1 MLFEGQGEMTVS
13 PWGFRYLDLL
23 QCNTISAFYARLAVV
38 TTCYLQD
45 VQQKQGLQPATNRL
59 FF

>member
-1 MLFEGQGEMTVS
+1 MTVS

-45 VQQKQGLQPATNRL
+45 VQQKQGLQPAINRL
-59 FF
+59 FL

>member
-1 MLFEGQGEMTVS
+1 MTVS

-45 VQQKQGLQPATNRL
+45 VQQKQGYSLRL
-59 FF
+59 TDCFSEVSVRF